1 MRTKRTKVATAVV
14 AILLG
19 GLLTLFA
26 TSGPAIGFFS
36 AGLFLDVQVESPARL
51 LARGAAIEVPL
62 EVTCSGTGSVDL
74 FVSVSQRSGSGV
86 AEGFGFESVPCSGS
100 GEQVTV
106 TVQASGGKAFK
117 RQRRGDRRSLRLQR
131 GGLWQRDRYRGH
143 PDPTLTSPTPI
154 PL

>member
-1 MRTKRTKVATAVV
+1 MRTKRTRVATAVV
-14 AILLG
+14 AMLLG
-19 GLLTLFA
+19 GLLTVFA
-26 TSGPAIGFFS
+26 TSGPAVGFFS

-86 AEGFGFESVPCSGS
+86 AEGFAFEQVPCSGS

-106 TVQASGGKAFK
+106 TVQATGGKVFK
-117 RQRRGDRRSLRLQR
+117 KGTAVVTAEVFGCNEAVCGSETDTEVIEIQR
-131 GGLWQRDRYRGH
+131 
-143 PDPTLTSPTPI
+143 
-154 PL
+154 

>member
-1 MRTKRTKVATAVV
+1 MRTKRTKVATAAV

-19 GLLTLFA
+19 GLLTVFA
-26 TSGPAIGFFS
+26 TSGPAVGFFS

-62 EVTCSGTGSVDL
+62 EVTCNATGSVDL

-86 AEGFGFESVPCSGS
+86 AEGFGFEQVPCSGS

-106 TVQASGGKAFK
+106 TVQATGGKVFK
-117 RQRRGDRRSLRLQR
+117 KGSAVVTAEVFGCNEAICGSETDTEVIEIQR
-131 GGLWQRDRYRGH
+131 
-143 PDPTLTSPTPI
+143 
-154 PL
+154 

>member
-1 MRTKRTKVATAVV
+1 MKTKRTRVATAVV

-26 TSGPAIGFFS
+26 TSGPAVGFFS

-86 AEGFGFESVPCSGS
+86 AQGFAFESVPCSGS

-106 TVQASGGKAFK
+106 TVQASGGKVFK
-117 RQRRGDRRSLRLQR
+117 KGSAVVTAEVFGCNEAVCGSETDTEVIEIQR
-131 GGLWQRDRYRGH
+131 
-143 PDPTLTSPTPI
+143 
-154 PL
+154 

>member
-1 MRTKRTKVATAVV
+1 MRTKRTRITSAVV

-26 TSGPAIGFFS
+26 TSGPAVGFFS

-62 EVTCSGTGSVDL
+62 EVTCNATGPVEV
-74 FVSVSQRSGSGV
+74 FVRVSQRSGSGV
-86 AEGFGFESVPCSGS
+86 AEGFGFESVGCTGS

-106 TVQASGGKAFK
+106 VVQASGGKTFRKGTAVVTAEVFGCNEAICGTETDTEVIEI
-117 RQRRGDRRSLRLQR
+117 QR
-131 GGLWQRDRYRGH
+131 
-143 PDPTLTSPTPI
+143 
-154 PL
+154 

>member
-1 MRTKRTKVATAVV
+1 MRTKRTKVATAAV

-19 GLLTLFA
+19 GLLTVFA
-26 TSGPAIGFFS
+26 TSGPAVGFFS

-62 EVTCSGTGSVDL
+62 EVTCNATGSVDL

-86 AEGFGFESVPCSGS
+86 AEGFAFESVPCSGS

-106 TVQASGGKAFK
+106 TVQATGGKVFK
-117 RQRRGDRRSLRLQR
+117 KGSAVVTAEVFGCNEAVCGSETDTEVIEIQR
-131 GGLWQRDRYRGH
+131 
-143 PDPTLTSPTPI
+143 
-154 PL
+154 

>member
-1 MRTKRTKVATAVV
+1 MRTKRTKVATAAV

-19 GLLTLFA
+19 GLLTVFA
-26 TSGPAIGFFS
+26 TSGPAVGFFS

-62 EVTCSGTGSVDL
+62 EVTCNATGSVDL

-86 AEGFGFESVPCSGS
+86 AEGFAFESVPCSGS

-106 TVQASGGKAFK
+106 TVQATGGKVFK
-117 RQRRGDRRSLRLQR
+117 KGSAVVTAEVFGCNEAICGSETDTEVIEIQR
-131 GGLWQRDRYRGH
+131 
-143 PDPTLTSPTPI
+143 
-154 PL
+154 

>member
-1 MRTKRTKVATAVV
+1 MRTKRTKVATAAV

-19 GLLTLFA
+19 GLLTVFA
-26 TSGPAIGFFS
+26 TSGPAVGFFS

-62 EVTCSGTGSVDL
+62 EVTCNATGSVDL

-86 AEGFGFESVPCSGS
+86 AEGFAFESVPCSGS

-106 TVQASGGKAFK
+106 TVQATGGKVFK
-117 RQRRGDRRSLRLQR
+117 KGSAVVTAEVFGCNEAICGSETDTEVIQIQR
-131 GGLWQRDRYRGH
+131 
-143 PDPTLTSPTPI
+143 
-154 PL
+154 

>member
-117 RQRRGDRRSLRLQR
+117 KGSAVVTAEVFGCNEAACGSETDTEVIQIQR
-131 GGLWQRDRYRGH
+131 
-143 PDPTLTSPTPI
+143 
-154 PL
+154 

>member
-1 MRTKRTKVATAVV
+1 MRTKRTRVAAAVV
-14 AILLG
+14 ALLLG
-19 GLLTLFA
+19 GLLALFA
-26 TSGPAIGFFS
+26 TSGPAVAFFS

-62 EVTCSGTGSVDL
+62 EVTCNATGSVDL

-106 TVQASGGKAFK
+106 TVQATGGKVFK
-117 RQRRGDRRSLRLQR
+117 KGTAVVTAEVFGCNEAICGSETDTEVIEIQR
-131 GGLWQRDRYRGH
+131 
-143 PDPTLTSPTPI
+143 
-154 PL
+154 

>member
-1 MRTKRTKVATAVV
+1 MRTKRTRVATAVV

-62 EVTCSGTGSVDL
+62 EVTCNASGTVDL

-106 TVQASGGKAFK
+106 TVQATGGKVFK
-117 RQRRGDRRSLRLQR
+117 KGTAVVTAEVFGCNEAICGSETDSEVIVIQR
-131 GGLWQRDRYRGH
+131 
-143 PDPTLTSPTPI
+143 
-154 PL
+154 

>member
-1 MRTKRTKVATAVV
+1 MRTKRTRVATAVL

-19 GLLTLFA
+19 GLLTVFA
-26 TSGPAIGFFS
+26 TSGPAVGFFS

-117 RQRRGDRRSLRLQR
+117 KGSAVVTAEVFGCNEAVCGSETDTEVIEIQR
-131 GGLWQRDRYRGH
+131 
-143 PDPTLTSPTPI
+143 
-154 PL
+154 

>member
-1 MRTKRTKVATAVV
+1 VV

-62 EVTCSGTGSVDL
+62 EVTCNASGTVDL

-86 AEGFGFESVPCSGS
+86 AEGFGSESVPCSGS

-106 TVQASGGKAFK
+106 TVQATGGKVFK
-117 RQRRGDRRSLRLQR
+117 KGTAVVTAEVFGCNEAICGSETDSEVIVIQR
-131 GGLWQRDRYRGH
+131 
-143 PDPTLTSPTPI
+143 
-154 PL
+154 